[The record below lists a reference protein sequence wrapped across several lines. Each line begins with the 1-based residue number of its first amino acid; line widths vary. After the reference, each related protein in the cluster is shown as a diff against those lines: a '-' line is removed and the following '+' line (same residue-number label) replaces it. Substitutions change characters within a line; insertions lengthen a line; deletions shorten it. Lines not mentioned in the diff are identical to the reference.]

1 MKTLSGMGR
10 LLALITAASATL
22 LQGSL
27 LQGSGAA
34 AQAPTATLHGH
45 VTNPVGAALKTGDVK
60 LTTDKGAEKDRT
72 YKFDFPIDANG
83 DYKGANIPPGDYL
96 VVVMADGKTIDFQQ
110 VTLKGAQDAPLDFD
124 MTRAEYLKSMTPED
138 RAKLEEYKK
147 KNASITADNAKI
159 ANINKTL
166 AQARLD
172 EKNGK
177 ADDAVKALSDLTQQ
191 KPDEPVLWASLGE
204 AQLASADA
212 AAAAAKAAK
221 TSPTDPAILQ
231 KYSDSATSYQKAID
245 LNANAKKPSPE
256 NLAASY
262 LNLGQALAKSG
273 KLTEA
278 AAAYESSAKTL
289 PSSAGSA
296 YSNEAAIFFN
306 AGKLDEAGAAADKA
320 IQTDPKRPDPYYI
333 KGQSLIPK
341 ATLDPKTNKFVLPP
355 GCLEA
360 YQEYL
365 ELAPTGKF
373 APEVKDLLNNL
384 GQPVKNSFKA
394 GKK

>member
-10 LLALITAASATL
+10 LLALMTAVSATL
-22 LQGSL
+22 LQGSP
-27 LQGSGAA
+27 AA
-34 AQAPTATLHGH
+34 AQAPTATLHGR

-83 DYKGANIPPGDYL
+83 DYKGANITPGDYL
-96 VVVMADGKTIDFQQ
+96 VVVIADGKTIDYQQ
-110 VTLKGAQDAPLDFD
+110 VTLKGGQDAPLDFD

-147 KNASITADNAKI
+147 KNASITADNMKI

-166 AQARLD
+166 AQARQD

-177 ADDAVKALSDLTQQ
+177 AEDAVKALSDLTQQ
-191 KPDEPVLWASLGE
+191 KADEPVLWASLGE

-231 KYSDSATSYQKAID
+231 KYSDSAASYQKAID

-262 LNLGQALAKSG
+262 LNMGQALAKSG
-273 KLTEA
+273 KVLKRRRHMRARPRRCRRVRVPRTA
-278 AAAYESSAKTL
+278 TRRRSSLMRASWTRRGRRRRRRSRRT
-289 PSSAGSA
+289 PSAGPVLHQGPVADSEGDA
-296 YSNEAAIFFN
+296 RSEDEQVCAASGVLGSLPGVPG
-306 AGKLDEAGAAADKA
+306 AGSGWQICA
-320 IQTDPKRPDPYYI
+320 
-333 KGQSLIPK
+333 
-341 ATLDPKTNKFVLPP
+341 
-355 GCLEA
+355 
-360 YQEYL
+360 
-365 ELAPTGKF
+365 
-373 APEVKDLLNNL
+373 
-384 GQPVKNSFKA
+384 
-394 GKK
+394 